1 MPRRAASSTHQ
12 LARVRAWFGLTRPE
26 LALYLGV
33 SDDLVGLI
41 EAGRRRLTAPGQ
53 VALLPLLL
61 QLPPPEA
68 QAAAL
73 AQAARAEAA
82 PAPAPAPPAPPPL
95 AAPPDALALR
105 DRRLDCLAQ
114 AARLRTQAAR
124 LGQQARAAA
133 HWAAALPALLPP
145 DPDAPAA
152 PAAPADP
159 ADPAAQALAAAL
171 AQRLAPLP
179 HDPAPPDPARP
190 AAFARWLRGWLH
202 WRARPLPPD
211 AATRYCRLLARAA
224 GLDAEAAALAGHEGE
239 GGMGG

>member
-82 PAPAPAPPAPPPL
+82 PAPVPAPPAPAPPPL

-124 LGQQARAAA
+124 LGQQARVVAR
-133 HWAAALPALLPP
+133 WAAALPAQLPP
-145 DPDAPAA
+145 DPAA
-152 PAAPADP
+152 PPAG
-159 ADPAAQALAAAL
+159 PAAQALAAAL

-224 GLDAEAAALAGHEGE
+224 GLEAEAAALAGPEGE
-239 GGMGG
+239 GGMG